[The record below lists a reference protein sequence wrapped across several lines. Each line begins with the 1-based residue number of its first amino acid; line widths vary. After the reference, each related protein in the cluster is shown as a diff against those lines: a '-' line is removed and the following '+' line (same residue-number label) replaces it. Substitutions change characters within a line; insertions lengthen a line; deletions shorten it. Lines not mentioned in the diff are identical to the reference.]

1 MNPTQNRLQAPML
14 GVENYLKIFD
24 INKEEPSASL
34 YKCAVTHGITAIV
47 WDELHD
53 AAAAGEEAD
62 VLPKT
67 LKLQWALN
75 VKQVEGKYAQQR
87 AVIAKLAKFFAEHG
101 IKMMVLKGYGLS
113 LNYPVPNH
121 RPCGDVDIWLFEEGV
136 AADGAMQRVVAQQRA
151 DELLRKEYGINIDE
165 SKHHHTVF
173 YVDGVMIENHY
184 DFLNIHAHRSSR
196 RIEQVLIQLAQQK
209 LEPVEVD
216 GATVYLP
223 SADFHALFL
232 LRHSASHFAATDIR
246 LRHLLDWHYFVL
258 KYGSIIDWAFL
269 DKFAHEVNM
278 HRFLHC
284 LNAICIDRFSLPSV
298 IVPEFERDAKLEER
312 VWREILQPEFAIA
325 SPKNA
330 GYLRSWVFMFR
341 RWWTNRWKHRITY
354 PEGLDETFF
363 VQLWSHLLK
372 PKSLKL

>member
-24 INKEEPSASL
+24 INKEESSVSL
-34 YKCAVTHGITAIV
+34 YKCAVTHGIAAIV

-62 VLPKT
+62 ALPKT

-101 IKMMVLKGYGLS
+101 IKMMILKGYGLS

-121 RPCGDVDIWLFEEGV
+121 RPCGDVDIWLFEERKQ
-136 AADGAMQRVVAQQRA
+136 ADGSIWREVAQQRA
-151 DELLRKEYGINIDE
+151 DELLRTEFGINIDE

-184 DFLNIHAHRSSR
+184 DFLNIYAHRSSR

-269 DKFAHEVNM
+269 DRFAHEVNM

-284 LNAICIDRFSLPSV
+284 LNTICIDRFSLPSV

-312 VWREILQPEFAIA
+312 VWREILQPEFAVA

-354 PEGLDETFF
+354 PEGLVETFF